1 MYIFRNET
9 TLLYSKI
16 RIDNES
22 RNNETNLRLAWGVKF
37 SSLSAPWL
45 RKIYFRNKMHT
56 VYDTRGNKL
65 VGTFWKWYFACVN
78 RSNFLS
84 NFLNIIDLSDRF
96 LKMFK
101 SRIRKILLK
110 EIMRKMYEN
119 YRFLNKFRKIPVKK
133 YYKY

>member
-1 MYIFRNET
+1 
-9 TLLYSKI
+9 
-16 RIDNES
+16 
-22 RNNETNLRLAWGVKF
+22 
-37 SSLSAPWL
+37 
-45 RKIYFRNKMHT
+45 MHT
-56 VYDTRGNKL
+56 VYNTRGNKL
-65 VGTFWKWYFACVN
+65 VGTFWKCEYFACVN